1 MHLFSMFLAQ
11 MEPHNF
17 QCIFCNSFNVFY
29 LNTYV
34 CYQNPSNKNKD
45 NVELRFY
52 SVVTCLTLPNLHN
65 VFQSSMHALTILIQ
79 GCSFIIALILCFYV
93 LSRMNKKQTA

>member
-1 MHLFSMFLAQ
+1 MHLFSIFLAQ

-17 QCIFCNSFNVFY
+17 QCIFCNSFIVFY

-45 NVELRFY
+45 NVELRFEQRCDMFN
-52 SVVTCLTLPNLHN
+52 SANSTCI
-65 VFQSSMHALTILIQ
+65 SIKYA
-79 GCSFIIALILCFYV
+79 CFDDPI
-93 LSRMNKKQTA
+93 